1 MPVAKKKNLPQP
13 WLLRYAQ
20 CKRCQTSSCAVN
32 MVASSLRWLHV
43 VYLFWRWQ
51 AYPKIYEATC
61 RASDV
66 LQKMCKGGARTVDM
80 GNLASRT
87 TAGNATPCQTTT
99 LSLPGK
105 QTGSLVQTG
114 RTFSDGSIIR
124 RGKHNDHDDSC
135 VCQHWLG
142 VCNSIV
148 ASAKSLIRA
157 AA

>member
-1 MPVAKKKNLPQP
+1 MRMPVAKKKNVPQP

-20 CKRCQTSSCAVN
+20 CKRCETSSCAVN

-43 VYLFWRWQ
+43 SYLFWRWQ
-51 AYPKIYEATC
+51 AYPKIYKATC

-99 LSLPGK
+99 LSLLGNR
-105 QTGSLVQTG
+105 QAVWCRQAEQMVASSAVESTMIMTISACVSISLVC
-114 RTFSDGSIIR
+114 SIQ
-124 RGKHNDHDDSC
+124 
-135 VCQHWLG
+135 VWLLPKKG
-142 VCNSIV
+142 N
-148 ASAKSLIRA
+148 
-157 AA
+157 